1 MATPGTGD
9 LLVIL
14 FILALI
20 LGAGKTSWLAD
31 RIAHAWERKG
41 VAREEHRA
49 PSEAERRSA
58 SPR

>member
-1 MATPGTGD
+1 MALPGVGD

-20 LGAGKTSWLAD
+20 LGAGKISWLAD
-31 RIAHAWERKG
+31 RICRVVERKC
-41 VAREEHRA
+41 VSSKEER
-49 PSEAERRSA
+49 PPQEAERPSA